1 MIVLGKPIHRKTVKT
16 IVIIG
21 LIAILIIIII

>member
-1 MIVLGKPIHRKTVKT
+1 MIVLGKPIHRKSVKA

-21 LIAILIIIII
+21 LIAILIMIII

>member
-1 MIVLGKPIHRKTVKT
+1 MIVLGKVIRKETVKT

>member
-1 MIVLGKPIHRKTVKT
+1 MILLGKVIRKETVKT

-21 LIAILIIIII
+21 LIAILIMIII

>member
-1 MIVLGKPIHRKTVKT
+1 MIVLGKVIRKETVKT

-21 LIAILIIIII
+21 LIAILIMIVI

>member
-1 MIVLGKPIHRKTVKT
+1 MIFYGRPIHRKTVKA

-21 LIAILIIIII
+21 LIAILIMIII